1 MWPFTRSK
9 RKLLDKA
16 VAELRDSLE
25 NPRVPLSDASA
36 FYSVFGSGMESASGV
51 NVTAENALSVPAIWC
66 AVNFISSTIAALP
79 LILYKKT
86 DAGRERAERDPLYTI
101 LHDEVNADCVT
112 SFQWRKYSMTNTL
125 LHGRSV
131 TFIERNKAGRVMNL
145 WPLNPLNTRVERRAG
160 RRFYLYEE
168 NGKKFEYR
176 ADEVLDIPF
185 MLEADG
191 LRSISPVSRL
201 KNSIGLTLAIEAY
214 ASKFFQ
220 NGGVPPLAL
229 HGPPANAAAINRALT
244 DIVNA
249 VKNASAEKRNVL
261 YMPAGHELKQI
272 GFDPDKNQ
280 LTDVRRFQIEEV
292 SRTYNIPP
300 TFLQDLTHG
309 TYSNTEQLDLH
320 FVKHT
325 LTQWVECL
333 ESEMNVKLF
342 PARNRTNF
350 VEFNLDGLLR
360 GDFATRMNG
369 FAQGLQHAVFTPNEI
384 REMENRPAKP
394 NGDELLVQGAMIS
407 LESAVKGTN
416 IAKQPPTDGNATKQD
431 MQQMQ
436 AGEAVK

>member
-1 MWPFTRSK
+1 MWPFGRSK
-9 RKLLDKA
+9 RKLIDRA
-16 VAELRDSLE
+16 VEELRDSLE
-25 NPRVPLSDASA
+25 NPRVPLSDAAA
-36 FYSVFGSGMESASGV
+36 FYNVFGAGMESAAGV
-51 NVTAENALSVPAIWC
+51 SVTAENALSVPAVWC

-86 DAGRERAERDPLYTI
+86 DAGRERAEKDPLYGI
-101 LHDEVNADCVT
+101 LHDEVNDDCVT
-112 SFQWRKYSMTNTL
+112 SFQWRKQSMVNTL

-131 TFIERNKAGRVMNL
+131 TFVERNKAGRVMNL
-145 WPLNPLNTRVERRAG
+145 WPLNPLNTTVERRAG
-160 RRFYLYEE
+160 RRFYKYEE

-229 HGPPANAAAINRALT
+229 HGPPANAAAVNRALT

-249 VKNASAEKRNVL
+249 VKNANAEKRNVL
-261 YMPAGHELKQI
+261 YMPTGHELKQI
-272 GFDPDKNQ
+272 GFDPEKNQ

-300 TFLQDLTHG
+300 TFLHDLTHG
-309 TYSNTEQLDLH
+309 TYTNTEQQDLH

-350 VEFNLDGLLR
+350 VEFNLDGILR

-369 FAQGLQHAVFTPNEI
+369 YSQAIQNGLLTPNEI
-384 REMENRPAKP
+384 REVENRPAKP
-394 NGDELLVQGAMIS
+394 NGDDLMIQGATVS
-407 LESAVKGTN
+407 LSSAIKGS
-416 IAKQPPTDGNATKQD
+416 ASASQSPEGSATKQD
-431 MQQMQ
+431 MQPMQ
-436 AGEAVK
+436 AGESAK